1 MYKIKQIEGGA
12 VFTVSAAP
20 VLVGGIWECG
30 DQRFTDPSG
39 TEYEVIEATAPFID
53 KRITR
58 LAFRKRFTQE
68 EKVSIEMAALD
79 DPTATLD
86 QRKQSAALRVSMKDA
101 DNAEHVDLVR
111 PDTREDVLGLELAG
125 LIGPGRAY
133 EILDA
138 QIQDI
143 ERPE

>member
-1 MYKIKQIEGGA
+1 MAYKLKGIDSEYE
-12 VFTVSAAP
+12 SS
-20 VLVGGIWECG
+20 VLPTWSNGVWECG
-30 DQRFTDPSG
+30 EFRVTDQGGRDF
-39 TEYEVIEATAPFID
+39 EVIEIPDAPVVD

-68 EKVSIEMAALD
+68 EKVGIEMAALD
-79 DPTATLD
+79 DPTAPLD
-86 QRKQSAALRVSMKDA
+86 QRKQSAALRVNMKDA
-101 DNAEHVDLVR
+101 DNAEHVDLGR

-138 QIQDI
+138 QIQEI